1 MTTIDIDHFLRND
14 DIQQLLDAAE
24 QAGSLRAVELA
35 EVIEAHELDSLEQD
49 ALMREL
55 EQRGIEVVGRAEG
68 RGAARRGAGAPAAA
82 RGRAQETTTDALQLF
97 LREAGRHQLLTAA
110 QEVELA
116 KKIERGD
123 AQAKQHMIQANLRLV
138 VSIAKNY
145 RNQGL
150 PFLDLIQEGT
160 LGLIRA
166 VEKFDWRRGFK
177 FSTYATWWIRQA
189 VARALAD
196 KARTIR
202 MPVHIVER
210 LQKMNRAERTLW
222 TQLGREPTLEEIA
235 EEASLPLQQAIEVR
249 AAARASTS
257 LDQPVGETEDAVF
270 GDFVAGD
277 GPLPEEEVEVS
288 LRSQALREALEAL
301 ADRERQVVVL
311 RYGLAD
317 AEPKTLEEIGRRLG
331 LTRERVRQIELDS
344 LKRLASLREMES
356 VGCSRSALAVERQPS
371 ALPSK
376 RRAARRLRRIRST
389 PTRVAPRRG
398 AAGRVARCPSEA
410 TSAARARL
418 EQLPAE
424 LARVGGRGGRASER
438 RVHLQ
443 QPARAPRAR
452 RRAPGRPS
460 TASERSGC
468 AITGCSPCASAC
480 AASARSRSAGPDERH
495 LHQHRSPCPSSCVAA
510 RILVEQR
517 AGTASARSRAAA
529 RARAGRRRAR
539 RTRRGRAARARAVS
553 GSCGQTCGV
562 AKRTRVPW
570 SARAS
575 RQSDAPSSTRAA
587 RRRRPDGHDVRVDSR
602 RKRLAHLASVPA
614 GWPRATS

>member
-1 MTTIDIDHFLRND
+1 MTTIDIEHLLQNEEIR
-14 DIQQLLDAAE
+14 QLLDAAE
-24 QAGSLRAVELA
+24 HAGSVRSA
-35 EVIEAHELDSLEQD
+35 EVVEIVEAHQLDPLEHD
-49 ALMREL
+49 ALFREL
-55 EQRGIEVVGRAEG
+55 EQRGIELADDPKLEEPAVAPV
-68 RGAARRGAGAPAAA
+68 AAP
-82 RGRAQETTTDALQLF
+82 QETTTDALQLF

-123 AQAKQHMIQANLRLV
+123 MLAKQHMIQSNLRLV

-235 EEASLPLQQAIEVR
+235 EEASLPLQQALEVR

-257 LDQPVGETEDAVF
+257 LDQPVGEAEDAVF
-270 GDFVAGD
+270 GDFVAGE

-288 LRSQALREALEAL
+288 LRSQALKAALDAL
-301 ADRERQVVVL
+301 SERERQVVIL

-317 AEPKTLEEIGRRLG
+317 SDPKTLEEIGRRLG
-331 LTRERVRQIELDS
+331 LTRERVRQIEIDS

-356 VGCSRSALAVERQPS
+356 VGL
-371 ALPSK
+371 
-376 RRAARRLRRIRST
+376 
-389 PTRVAPRRG
+389 
-398 AAGRVARCPSEA
+398 
-410 TSAARARL
+410 
-418 EQLPAE
+418 
-424 LARVGGRGGRASER
+424 
-438 RVHLQ
+438 
-443 QPARAPRAR
+443 
-452 RRAPGRPS
+452 
-460 TASERSGC
+460 
-468 AITGCSPCASAC
+468 
-480 AASARSRSAGPDERH
+480 
-495 LHQHRSPCPSSCVAA
+495 
-510 RILVEQR
+510 
-517 AGTASARSRAAA
+517 
-529 RARAGRRRAR
+529 
-539 RTRRGRAARARAVS
+539 
-553 GSCGQTCGV
+553 
-562 AKRTRVPW
+562 
-570 SARAS
+570 
-575 RQSDAPSSTRAA
+575 
-587 RRRRPDGHDVRVDSR
+587 
-602 RKRLAHLASVPA
+602 
-614 GWPRATS
+614 